1 MPRFF
6 FHVYD
11 DLVAHDDEGIVLPNA
26 QAAKL
31 QALMGA
37 RELMQEQLK
46 HGYISLDH
54 WIDVINEQGAIILHL
69 PFGEAVEIRA
79 GATTRA
85 DQRNRPQQLSKA
97 RV

>member
-11 DLVAHDDEGIVLPNA
+11 DLVAHDDEGIVLPNLD
-26 QAAKL
+26 AARL

-46 HGYISLDH
+46 HGYISLSH
-54 WIDVINEQGAIILHL
+54 WIDVLDEAGALVLHL
-69 PFGEAVEIRA
+69 TFRESVEIRH
-79 GATTRA
+79 G
-85 DQRNRPQQLSKA
+85 PVS
-97 RV
+97 